1 MENQNPQAHHVP
13 FKNEVLINCT
23 CYAFK
28 KYSLSV
34 SYGKVLFQVLGI
46 KRLIKISMP

>member
-28 KYSLSV
+28 KH
-34 SYGKVLFQVLGI
+34 
-46 KRLIKISMP
+46 